1 MKTKAFF
8 LVALFAFI
16 LVNGFAQ
23 EAAKKPTKAELKAEK
38 QKQIE
43 GMVDAKEFVFVG
55 RTALPTGYKSVNLTT
70 NTNYV
75 KFYPDTIDS
84 YMPYFGRAYSNV
96 GYGGDTGLKFV
107 GKADEYTVTKG
118 KKNYQVNAVV
128 KTNKD
133 TFRISL
139 SVGFDGNASM
149 TINSNNRSP
158 ISYNGDIS
166 ATEKP
171 KEK

>member
-1 MKTKAFF
+1 MKTKISF
-8 LVALFAFI
+8 LVALFALI
-16 LVNGFAQ
+16 LIAGFAQ
-23 EAAKKPTKAELKAEK
+23 ETNKKPTKEEQKAEK

-43 GMVDAKEFVFVG
+43 AMVNAKEFVFVG

-84 YMPYFGRAYSNV
+84 YMPYYGRAYSNV
-96 GYGGDTGLKFV
+96 GYGGDTGLKFT

-133 TFRISL
+133 SFRISL
-139 SVGFDGNASM
+139 SVSFEGSATL

-166 ATEKP
+166 ALAKP

>member
-1 MKTKAFF
+1 MKTKISFLIAFF
-8 LVALFAFI
+8 ALI
-16 LVNGFAQ
+16 LITGYTQ
-23 EAAKKPTKAELKAEK
+23 EATKKPTKEEKKAEK
-38 QKQIE
+38 QKQTEAFIN
-43 GMVDAKEFVFVG
+43 AREFVFVG
-55 RTALPTGYKSVNLTT
+55 RTALPTGYKSVDLTT

-84 YMPYFGRAYSNV
+84 YMPYYGRAYSGI
-96 GYGGDTGLKFV
+96 GYGGDTGLKFT

-128 KTNKD
+128 KTDRD

-139 SVGFDGNASM
+139 SVSFEGSSSLV
-149 TINSNNRSP
+149 INSNNRSP
-158 ISYNGDIS
+158 ISYNGEIS
-166 ATEKP
+166 APEKP